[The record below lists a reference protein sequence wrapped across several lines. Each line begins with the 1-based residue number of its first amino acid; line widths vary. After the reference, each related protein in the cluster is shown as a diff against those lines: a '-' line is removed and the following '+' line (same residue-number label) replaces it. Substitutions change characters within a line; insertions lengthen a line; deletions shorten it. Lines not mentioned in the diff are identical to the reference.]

1 MLLTETICFSVLQRE
16 TKLLLSFFYLIFSPQ
31 YRLFIG
37 NPGVGKSTLAN
48 CIAKELLFNS
58 GFNIGGG
65 LTFQLDSK
73 IHDGITYLDTP
84 GLADIK
90 LRKEAAKA
98 ISKALKKNGTY
109 QIFFIVTLEAGRIRP
124 EDMTTISVVLNSAKD
139 IKHYSIIINKLSTEA
154 YETLVAKENE
164 KLKMLVAEMTELI
177 QHVEIPPAV
186 LPLKLQLELYDQ
198 KNKLIKCNELDK
210 FAKEAPCTT
219 VASSSVDDII
229 QDPLFFEAIM
239 NILLEFIKD
248 LREDK
253 RRLNKLL
260 EETKEKYNRLQVENP
275 QRLKVITFLK
285 FYLSQ

>member
-1 MLLTETICFSVLQRE
+1 M
-16 TKLLLSFFYLIFSPQ
+16 
-31 YRLFIG
+31 
-37 NPGVGKSTLAN
+37 
-48 CIAKELLFNS
+48 
-58 GFNIGGG
+58 
-65 LTFQLDSK
+65 
-73 IHDGITYLDTP
+73 
-84 GLADIK
+84 
-90 LRKEAAKA
+90 
-98 ISKALKKNGTY
+98 
-109 QIFFIVTLEAGRIRP
+109 
-124 EDMTTISVVLNSAKD
+124 
-139 IKHYSIIINKLSTEA
+139 
-154 YETLVAKENE
+154 
-164 KLKMLVAEMTELI
+164 
-177 QHVEIPPAV
+177 
-186 LPLKLQLELYDQ
+186 YDQ

-275 QRLKVITFLK
+275 QSLKVITFLK

>member
-1 MLLTETICFSVLQRE
+1 M
-16 TKLLLSFFYLIFSPQ
+16 LSFFYLIFSPQ

-37 NPGVGKSTLAN
+37 NLGAGKSTLAN

-84 GLADIK
+84 GLADVK
-90 LRKEAAKA
+90 LRKKAAKA
-98 ISKALKKNGTY
+98 ISKALKKTGTY

-139 IKHYSIIINKLSTEA
+139 IKYYSIIINKLSTAA

-164 KLKMLVAEMTELI
+164 ELKKLVAEMTELT

-186 LPLKLQLELYDQ
+186 LPLKLQLELHDQ

-260 EETKEKYNRLQVENP
+260 EETKEKYNRLQAENP
-275 QRLKVITFLK
+275 QSLKVITFLK